1 MLKTPRDS
9 TATSRPPQQG
19 VCQTG
24 RMPALPR
31 RLAAPLIATA
41 LAGCVVVP
49 QTREVYDPDCKVTH
63 KQIVLEAGVVVG
75 LHHCSGDGCAAM
87 LATYGVVAVASAVVS
102 GSIAVVGNVLYW
114 AEKQGRCLRP
124 AVAAA
129 APVAASAPK

>member
-1 MLKTPRDS
+1 MLKTRCDS
-9 TATSRPPQQG
+9 TATSRPPWQG

-24 RMPALPR
+24 CMDRTAAL
-31 RLAAPLIATA
+31 LFATT

-49 QTREVYDPDCKVTH
+49 QTREVYDPDCQVTH

-87 LATYGVVAVASAVVS
+87 MATYGVVALASAVVS
-102 GSIAVVGNVLYW
+102 GSIAIVGNVLYW
-114 AEKQGRCLRP
+114 AEKQGRCVRP

-129 APVAASAPK
+129 AASAPK